1 VTLTW
6 NGKRFDWVN
15 VVYFGVIH
23 LMALAAPFTFS
34 WSGLAVFAFLW
45 WVSGSVGIGFT
56 YHRLLTHRGFKVPKW
71 LEYVGT
77 VCGMLMSEG
86 GAITWVAMH
95 RIHHAQSDKPG
106 QDLHT
111 PKDGFWWSHFGWI
124 VTRLDMGAREME
136 RKFAP
141 ELVADPVH
149 RVLNRLHVFPNILLG
164 FLLFA
169 LGGWSWLIWGM
180 FVRLVVG
187 LNTTW
192 FVNSAT
198 HTWGYRTFETPEDSR
213 NLWWVGLLAWGE
225 GWHNNHHAFQRSA
238 RHGLEWWEFDANWVL
253 IRTLGALG
261 LAQDIQLLP
270 KNAERFRI
278 KKKPGL
284 AEELAPEPA
293 A

>member
-1 VTLTW
+1 
-6 NGKRFDWVN
+6 
-15 VVYFGVIH
+15 
-23 LMALAAPFTFS
+23 M
-34 WSGLAVFAFLW
+34 AFLW

-95 RIHHAQSDKPG
+95 RIHHAHSDKPG

-111 PKDGFWWSHFGWI
+111 PKDGFWWSHMGWI
-124 VTRLDMGAREME
+124 LCRLDLSYREME
-136 RKFAP
+136 QRYAP
-141 ELVADPVH
+141 EMVADPVH
-149 RVLNRLHVFPNILLG
+149 LALNRLHVLPNILLG
-164 FLLFA
+164 FALFA

-198 HTWGYRTFETPEDSR
+198 HTWGYRTFETNEDSR

-238 RHGLEWWEFDANWVL
+238 RHGLAWWEFDANWVL
-253 IRTLGALG
+253 IRSLAAVG
-261 LAQDIQLLP
+261 LVSDIQLLP

-278 KKKPGL
+278 RKGESL
-284 AEELAPEPA
+284 PEA
-293 A
+293 AAA

>member
-1 VTLTW
+1 
-6 NGKRFDWVN
+6 
-15 VVYFGVIH
+15 
-23 LMALAAPFTFS
+23 
-34 WSGLAVFAFLW
+34 
-45 WVSGSVGIGFT
+45 
-56 YHRLLTHRGFKVPKW
+56 
-71 LEYVGT
+71 
-77 VCGMLMSEG
+77 MLMSEG

-95 RIHHAQSDKPG
+95 RVHHAQSDKPG

-111 PKDGFWWSHFGWI
+111 PKDGFWWSHVGWI
-124 VTRLDMGAREME
+124 LCKMDMGRREME
-136 RKFAP
+136 QRYAP

-149 RVLNRLHVFPNILLG
+149 RVLNRLHVFPNIILG
-164 FLLFA
+164 FVLFA

-198 HTWGYRTFETPEDSR
+198 RTWGYRTFETPEGSR

-253 IRTLGALG
+253 IRSLAALG
-261 LAQDIQLLP
+261 LATDIQLLP

-278 KKKPGL
+278 RKGEAT
-284 AEELAPEPA
+284 AEA
-293 A
+293 AAA